1 MDVYNVMLWAMT
13 VALWVLPGGGD
24 GDCME
29 GNEATTNL
37 RDVVIGTCELYQAA
51 HQQFFCPD
59 NFRNCSDTWEA
70 FSEAFRYQPPCEI
83 SEERYERYVNL
94 TATHVPRDKAL
105 FWENV
110 YPFVMRFSHSGVRYY
125 TVSDLLLGAIGDK
138 PVWCGSE
145 DAPGFGSTCP
155 PWEPSA
161 TCRQHA
167 QRAFWIA
174 ASHRY
179 AGSAVGQIHVMLNA
193 SITPIY
199 SNDSYFSLFEVPYI
213 RPGFVDKVTVLLVN
227 ENPQAGRSKCEE
239 ESLEI
244 LESLFRQKNITFE
257 CEENRRYTNILEIPR
272 VKTTKFGKETV
283 PLPTKGFNID
293 TRPAHEALGG
303 VFCQRVDYKQSA
315 QSMCETLWAC

>member
-1 MDVYNVMLWAMT
+1 MYKRLMDVYRVILWT
-13 VALWVLPGGGD
+13 VTIVLWVCPD
-24 GDCME
+24 GWAEDCRD
-29 GNEATTNL
+29 GTKATPNL
-37 RDVVIGTCELYQAA
+37 REVVIGTCELYQAT

-59 NFRNCSDTWEA
+59 RNCSDTWEA

-83 SEERYERYVNL
+83 SEERYER
-94 TATHVPRDKAL
+94 
-105 FWENV
+105 
-110 YPFVMRFSHSGVRYY
+110 
-125 TVSDLLLGAIGDK
+125 AIGDK

-227 ENPQAGRSKCEE
+227 ENPQAGR
-239 ESLEI
+239 
-244 LESLFRQKNITFE
+244 QKNITFE
-257 CEENRRYTNILEIPR
+257 CEENRRDIVYTYCLDNPSGRICEL
-272 VKTTKFGKETV
+272 
-283 PLPTKGFNID
+283 LPTPTNTAPPPPWNKLI
-293 TRPAHEALGG
+293 
-303 VFCQRVDYKQSA
+303 Q
-315 QSMCETLWAC
+315 TLCLLVTLIVCAMH